1 MPAPSRKLTF
11 LVLAL
16 FSLLWFGNL
25 DSRHLIRPDEG
36 RYAEIPREMA
46 QNGDWVT
53 PRLNGIKYFEKP
65 PLQYWATAAAYRL
78 FGEHEWTARL
88 WTALTGWAG
97 VLLAWF
103 AGRRL
108 FGEPAGLL
116 AALVLGSSAYY
127 VLGGH
132 VNSLDMGVSF
142 FLQLAWT
149 AFLLAQTREDPK
161 AQRNWMLLAWAA
173 AALALLSK
181 GLIGLVLPALTL
193 TAYTLLTRDF
203 APWRRLHLLPGLVLF
218 FLIAAPWFV
227 AVSLANPEFARFFF
241 IHEHFE
247 RFLTRVHNRYHPWYE
262 YLPLLLLGSLPW
274 LGSLFP
280 ALARAWAAECGQPAF
295 RPRLFLLLWVIV
307 VVGFFSVSQSKLP
320 GYILPVFPALALLIG
335 DAWARA
341 PARRLRF
348 EIAIGLAAVMLIA
361 LAGAFA
367 FERYAQAEPTLY
379 GRYGLWLVGGAA
391 LLMVALVLAWR
402 WLTRERRLAAALATA
417 LGGLLAAQAVV
428 TGHEALAPINSGY
441 DFARKLRPLLRPDS
455 TLYCVEMYDQTLPF
469 YLKRTC
475 TLVAHEDEMA
485 FGLIQEPWRRGPD
498 LATFMTR
505 FPAERA
511 AVAILKPDSYD
522 QLKDRLPHRLLVRD
536 REHVAIAPPQDRSQ

>member
-1 MPAPSRKLTF
+1 MLIFPRAVSVLL
-11 LVLAL
+11 LVL
-16 FSLLWFGNL
+16 FTLLWFGNL
-25 DSRHLIRPDEG
+25 DYRHLIRPDEG
-36 RYAEIPREMA
+36 RYAEIAREMV
-46 QNGDWVT
+46 QSGDWIT

-108 FGEPAGLL
+108 FGQTAGLI

-132 VNSLDMGVSF
+132 VNTLDMGVSF
-142 FLQLAWT
+142 FLQLSWT
-149 AFLLAQTREDPK
+149 AFLLAQTREK
-161 AQRNWMLLAWAA
+161 QSTRRNWMLLAWTA

-181 GLIGLVLPALTL
+181 GLIGLVLPATTL
-193 TAYTLLTRDF
+193 VTYCLFTRDF
-203 APWRRLHLLPGLVLF
+203 QIWRRLYLLPGLALF
-218 FLIAAPWFV
+218 LLLAAPWFI
-227 AVSLANPEFARFFF
+227 AVSVANPEFAQFFF
-241 IHEHFE
+241 IHEHVQ
-247 RFLTRVHNRYHPWYE
+247 RFLTRIHNRYHPWYT
-262 YLPLLLLGSLPW
+262 YFPLLVLGSLPW

-280 ALARAWAAECGQPAF
+280 ALARAWATECGQQRF

-341 PARRLRF
+341 PTRSLRLQH
-348 EIAIGLAAVMLIA
+348 AIGLAAVVIVT
-361 LAGAFA
+361 LAGVVA
-367 FERYAQAEPTLY
+367 FERYAQAEPVLY
-379 GRYGLWLVGGAA
+379 GRYALWLAAAGA
-391 LLMVALVLAWR
+391 LLIFALVLAQR
-402 WLTRERRLAAALATA
+402 WLTREKRLAAALVTA

-441 DFARKLRPLLRPDS
+441 DFARKLRPLLRPEQ

-475 TLVAHEDEMA
+475 TLVAYEDEMA
-485 FGLIQEPWRRGPD
+485 FGLAQEPWRRGPD
-498 LATFMTR
+498 LDTFLHR
-505 FPAERA
+505 FPTERA
-511 AVAILKPDSYD
+511 AVAILSPESYD
-522 QLKDRLPHRLLVRD
+522 RLKDRLPHRLLVRE
-536 REHVAIAPPQDRSQ
+536 REHVAIAPPQAASQ